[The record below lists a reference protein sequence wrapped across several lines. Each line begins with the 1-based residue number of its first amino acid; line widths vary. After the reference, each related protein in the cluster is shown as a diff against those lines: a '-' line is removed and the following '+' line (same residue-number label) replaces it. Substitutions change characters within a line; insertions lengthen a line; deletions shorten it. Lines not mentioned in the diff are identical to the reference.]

1 MRVMDANESRATP
14 PSPRA
19 SCTRWL
25 AVVSGQAR
33 GPLAALARGGLA
45 ILAVLYRAGLAVAD
59 LRWRLPGFVKRA
71 PRPVISIGNLT
82 VGGTGKTPM
91 AAYLARVVTEAGGR
105 PLIVSRGYGAAAGP
119 NEEARELARLCP
131 DVPHIQ
137 DPDRLRAIT
146 GWAASHPCDVAILD
160 DGFQHR
166 RLARDLDIVLV
177 DALRPFGYGHVLPR
191 GLLREPASAL
201 RRADLV
207 VITRAELVGRDD
219 LDRLK
224 QTVARRARPGT
235 PILVAKHVA
244 GDLVLLD
251 GSRRSADWLRG
262 QDIAAACGIGN
273 PDAFRQTLE
282 ALGAR
287 VRLFHAFPDHYA
299 YTRGDID
306 GLARAARAAGLK
318 TLVTTGKDYVKWAPL
333 WAGQANTAGPDI
345 AALEVAL
352 RIVDGEEVL
361 RSRIAALL
369 AGSAR

>member
-1 MRVMDANESRATP
+1 MRVMDANEPRAAL
-14 PSPRA
+14 PSPRDGR
-19 SCTRWL
+19 SRWL

-33 GPLAALARGGLA
+33 GPLAALARSGLA
-45 ILAVLYRAGLAVAD
+45 ILAGLYRGGLASAD
-59 LRWRLPGFVKRA
+59 LRWRLPGLVKHA
-71 PRPVISIGNLT
+71 TTPVISIGNLT

-91 AAYLARVVTEAGGR
+91 AAYLARVVMEAGGR
-105 PLIVSRGYGAAAGP
+105 PLIVSRGYGANEGP

-131 DVPHIQ
+131 AVPHIQ

-146 GWAASHPCDVAILD
+146 GWAASHPCEVAILD

-177 DALRPFGYGHVLPR
+177 DALQPFGFGHVLPR

-207 VITRAELVGRDD
+207 VITRADLVGRDE
-219 LDRLK
+219 LDQLK
-224 QTVARRARPGT
+224 ETVARRARPGT
-235 PILVAKHVA
+235 PVLVARHVA
-244 GDLVLLD
+244 GDLVRLD
-251 GSRRSADWLRG
+251 GSRRSADRLRG

-273 PDAFRQTLE
+273 PDAFRRTLE

-287 VRLFHAFPDHYA
+287 VRLFHAFPDHHA

-306 GLARAARAAGLK
+306 GLVQAARAAGLK
-318 TLVTTGKDYVKWAPL
+318 TLVTTGKDYVKWTPL
-333 WAGQANTAGPDI
+333 TAGQATTADPDI
-345 AALEVAL
+345 AALEVTL